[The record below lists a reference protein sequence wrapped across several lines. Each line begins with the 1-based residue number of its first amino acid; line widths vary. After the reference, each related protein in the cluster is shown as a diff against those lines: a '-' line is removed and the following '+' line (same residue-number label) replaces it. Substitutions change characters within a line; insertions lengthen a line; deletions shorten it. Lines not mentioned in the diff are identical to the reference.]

1 MKAADRASRRP
12 AAADRNAEA
21 LLWRRGAG
29 ACTRQIDLFC
39 APQLMSTGPAVRAG
53 GYTRERPS
61 PSVMLRD
68 GMSSHGQVRRPSY
81 GRVSAEGHATT
92 NITAPS

>member
-1 MKAADRASRRP
+1 MKAADRARRRP

-39 APQLMSTGPAVRAG
+39 APQLMSTEVPRSAQIG
-53 GYTRERPS
+53 GYLKSILNKPW
-61 PSVMLRD
+61 
-68 GMSSHGQVRRPSY
+68 
-81 GRVSAEGHATT
+81 
-92 NITAPS
+92 

>member
-21 LLWRRGAG
+21 LLRRRGAG

-39 APQLMSTGPAVRAG
+39 APQLMSTEVPRSAQIG
-53 GYTRERPS
+53 GSARVLPGRS
-61 PSVMLRD
+61 PSLTV
-68 GMSSHGQVRRPSY
+68 
-81 GRVSAEGHATT
+81 
-92 NITAPS
+92 

>member
-1 MKAADRASRRP
+1 MKAADRARRRP

-39 APQLMSTGPAVRAG
+39 APQLMSTEVPRSAQIFNKADIARF
-53 GYTRERPS
+53 
-61 PSVMLRD
+61 
-68 GMSSHGQVRRPSY
+68 GM
-81 GRVSAEGHATT
+81 AEL
-92 NITAPS
+92 